1 MESRLTQERIN
12 ELRENGIKYI
22 TKADVER
29 MTIENATIKTKSQR
43 KLINIMV
50 LSLLYSLIMVSMSVD
65 LLIPRIG
72 DIGAYKPDGEVVLLE
87 PRINPPVE
95 ITHAYNY
102 AVDVVQTIRTYRFL
116 TYIDSI
122 FESEKYFSKVGFEQY
137 LLELDS
143 SGHIQ
148 RIMTNKEN
156 RLSIVSPK
164 QNIWAR
170 RTIEGS
176 NAYWFVRVK
185 LLTRI
190 EKLNGED
197 ELISE
202 TVNVKLKEVPRNVSK
217 HGLLIEYIRD

>member
-1 MESRLTQERIN
+1 MQQRLTPERIQ
-12 ELRENGIKYI
+12 ELRENDIIFI
-22 TKADVER
+22 TKGDVEIMR
-29 MTIENATIKTKSQR
+29 KENVILKAKSHR

-50 LSLLYSLIMVSMSVD
+50 LSLFYSLIMVVMSIDV
-65 LLIPRIG
+65 LIPRIG
-72 DIGAYKPDGEVVLLE
+72 EIGAYKPDGEVVLLK

-122 FESEKYFSKVGFEQY
+122 FASEKYFSKIGFEQY
-137 LLELDS
+137 LLDLDS
-143 SGHIQ
+143 TGHIQ

-156 RLSIVSPK
+156 RLSVVSSK

-170 RTIEGS
+170 RTVEGS
-176 NAYWFVRVK
+176 HAYWYVRVK

-197 ELISE
+197 ELLDE
-202 TVNVKLKEVPRNVSK
+202 TVSVKLKEVPRNVSK

>member
-1 MESRLTQERIN
+1 MQSRLTSERII
-12 ELRENGIKYI
+12 ELREQGIIFI

-29 MTIENATIKTKSQR
+29 MTNENVILKSKSHR
-43 KLINIMV
+43 KLVNIMV
-50 LSLLYSLIMVSMSVD
+50 LSLIYSFIMVSMSIDV
-65 LLIPRIG
+65 LIPRIG

-87 PRINPPVE
+87 PRIDPPVE

-122 FESEKYFSKVGFEQY
+122 LASEKYFSENGFEAY
-137 LLELDS
+137 LFDLDS
-143 SGHIQ
+143 TGHIQ

-156 RLSIVSPK
+156 RLSIVSSK

-170 RTIEGS
+170 RAIEGS
-176 NAYWFVRVK
+176 YAYWFVSVK

-197 ELISE
+197 ELINE
-202 TVNVKLKEVPRNVSK
+202 TVDVKLKEVPRTVSK